1 MDKNITK
8 RKALLKKRMR
18 VRKTIE
24 GTPSRPR
31 LSVYRSERHIYGQV
45 IDDLS
50 GRTLV
55 AASTVD
61 KELREQ
67 VKSLTPKD
75 SATKVGEA
83 LADRAKAQ
91 GIEMVAFDRGGRR
104 YTGRIA
110 ALADGA
116 RSRGLQF

>member
-18 VRKTIE
+18 VRKSVH
-24 GTPSRPR
+24 GTASRPR

-45 IDDLS
+45 IDDLT

-55 AASTVD
+55 SASTVD

-67 VKSLTPKD
+67 TKSLSPKE
-75 SATKVGEA
+75 SASKVGEA

-91 GIEMVAFDRGGRR
+91 GIEQVAFDRGGRR
-104 YTGRIA
+104 YAGRIA